1 MKEFDQM
8 MQNEGPDQ
16 MVYTDGERQRFAYI
30 GKWLGRL
37 FWLMI
42 LCNIPALATEKW
54 VHQNIP
60 PLYWMGHALTLV
72 SLMGIG
78 VILLMLSREEK
89 RYRAAGICQLIAGAA
104 SWALNILE
112 GVEMNEDWTLLISLP
127 GLVVALIAL
136 YQRLMAHADLLR
148 DLAPTLCCKWRKLW
162 TWNLV
167 TCVCEIIL
175 AMLSVFSAIV
185 LIALDGNLVW
195 TAVVVHRSADCDNRI
210 NCLHNCGV
218 CLSLPFCQA
227 VPKSE
232 RGRSGGLRKSSFFTR
247 LCSVWNRG

>member
-1 MKEFDQM
+1 
-8 MQNEGPDQ
+8 

-42 LCNIPALATEKW
+42 LSNIPALATHKW
-54 VHQNIP
+54 VLQNIP
-60 PLYWMGHALTLV
+60 PLYWMGQALTLV

-112 GVEMNEDWTLLISLP
+112 GVEMNEDWRLLISLP
-127 GLVVALIAL
+127 GIVVALIAL
-136 YQRLMAHADLLR
+136 YQRLMAHADLLC
-148 DLAPTLCCKWRKLW
+148 DLDPTLCCKWRKLW

-175 AMLSVFSAIV
+175 AMLSVFSGDRADCV
-185 LIALDGNLVW
+185 GWKPGVD
-195 TAVVVHRSADCDNRI
+195 AVVVHRSADCDNRI

-247 LCSVWNRG
+247 LCSV

>member
-42 LCNIPALATEKW
+42 MSNIPALATEKW
-54 VHQNIP
+54 VLQNFP
-60 PLYWMGHALTLV
+60 LLYWMGQALTLV

-78 VILLMLSREEK
+78 VILLMLSRE
-89 RYRAAGICQLIAGAA
+89 A
-104 SWALNILE
+104 SWARNILE
-112 GVEMNEDWTLLISLP
+112 GVEMNENWTLLISLP

-136 YQRLMAHADLLR
+136 YQRLMAHADLLC
-148 DLAPTLCCKWRKLW
+148 DLDPTLCCKWRKLW

-195 TAVVVHRSADCDNRI
+195 TLLLFIALLIVTIVSTAFTIVEYVYLYRSVKLFRNLREAGAAV
-210 NCLHNCGV
+210 
-218 CLSLPFCQA
+218 
-227 VPKSE
+227 
-232 RGRSGGLRKSSFFTR
+232 
-247 LCSVWNRG
+247 